1 MHYEI
6 TIKGELD
13 GHWSVWFDGLRIT
26 KQGNGNA
33 TIAGLIADQ
42 AALHGILVRIRDL
55 GLPLVSVIPVGTP
68 PHAE

>member
-26 KQGNGNA
+26 NQGNGNA
-33 TIAGLIADQ
+33 IIAGLITDQ

-55 GLPLVSVIPVGTP
+55 GLPLVSVIPVSTP
-68 PHAE
+68 PVAE